1 MNVDPGGNYAPV
13 NGLEMYCEV
22 HGSGEP
28 LILLHGGKADAGWD
42 GSRMPNDR
50 LAILSATTRYDIF
63 SKPVLASPV
72 TPFLDAP
79 MSEAGSG

>member
-1 MNVDPGGNYAPV
+1 
-13 NGLEMYCEV
+13 
-22 HGSGEP
+22 
-28 LILLHGGKADAGWD
+28 
-42 GSRMPNDR
+42 MPNDR
-50 LAILSATTRYDIF
+50 LAILSATTHYDIF